1 MDIKTSFTIEERP
14 QTEVYYSDKGFF
26 CVKQELTGLGENLV
40 ILNLDEAEKVQGWLA
55 ELIRLHREGI
65 ISPCEDTCEDRDE
78 DKDD

>member
-14 QTEVYYSDKGFF
+14 RTEVYYSKKGFF
-26 CVKQELTGLGENLV
+26 CVKQEVSGIEENLV
-40 ILNLDEAEKVQGWLA
+40 VLNLDEAEKVQGWLV

-65 ISPCEDTCEDRDE
+65 IAPCDDGEGDDE